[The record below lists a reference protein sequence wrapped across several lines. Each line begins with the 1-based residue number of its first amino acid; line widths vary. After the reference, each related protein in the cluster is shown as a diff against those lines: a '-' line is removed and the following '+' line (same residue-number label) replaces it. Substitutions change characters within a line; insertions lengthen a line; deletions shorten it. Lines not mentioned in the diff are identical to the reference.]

1 MSSTITGVGSG
12 FDIESWVS
20 QLVSAKKT
28 SSLTP
33 LQTKLESLQKTDS
46 TISSIK
52 TKFTTL
58 QSALKAFTTTIYNS
72 SSDMWTNTTITSS
85 NDAYA
90 TAISTGS
97 VASANVDLQIEQIA
111 TSTIAKSANS
121 LGTISKENIESA
133 KFVNLAN
140 GQAKAGTF
148 SMFLDGKE
156 YKIEIAQSDTVQDVI
171 DKINTASD
179 GKIQA
184 SVDDS
189 GNFSIKAYKEQ
200 VVDGSTTYVEDTS
213 ANLMIGSGGDT
224 SNIVTALK
232 LNEKDGSG
240 YKSAYPVSL
249 VNTSAAMVS
258 QESGLGEIKFFDE
271 DGNPAQTG
279 KITIN
284 GVDFEINETTT
295 LNNLISRI
303 NGNSDANV
311 KASYDSLTNKLV
323 LTSTQTGQSNISLS
337 EEGTNLLT
345 VLGLTEGEGENE
357 KLAEGSQT
365 LGQNAIAYINGN
377 KVISS
382 SNTITGEASGIANLS
397 ITIKKP
403 TSDYSN
409 NEKDDKN
416 VTLDIS
422 PDYTEVKEALNTFVK
437 AYNDLVTTIRTETS
451 SSGNI
456 GHDSSLNSLLNN
468 IRGVTSAISD
478 NDGAFS
484 MLAEIG
490 ISTSKSDAVNLTI
503 DEEKLD
509 KALSEDFESVKM
521 LLSDGYTSKT
531 DNGIFDQMLVDIENA
546 LDFENGYFAN
556 KSDSIQSQITS
567 MNSRI
572 ERATNRITSYEERL
586 YKQFNKMDSIISALN
601 SQLSA
606 FSSYL
611 G

>member
-1 MSSTITGVGSG
+1 
-12 FDIESWVS
+12 
-20 QLVSAKKT
+20 
-28 SSLTP
+28 
-33 LQTKLESLQKTDS
+33 
-46 TISSIK
+46 
-52 TKFTTL
+52 
-58 QSALKAFTTTIYNS
+58 
-72 SSDMWTNTTITSS
+72 
-85 NDAYA
+85 
-90 TAISTGS
+90 
-97 VASANVDLQIEQIA
+97 
-111 TSTIAKSANS
+111 
-121 LGTISKENIESA
+121 
-133 KFVNLAN
+133 
-140 GQAKAGTF
+140 
-148 SMFLDGKE
+148 MFLDGKE

-337 EEGTNLLT
+337 EEGTNLLN

>member
-1 MSSTITGVGSG
+1 MSTTITGVGSG

-28 SSLTP
+28 SMLTP
-33 LQTKLESLQKTDS
+33 LQEKLQTLQKTDS
-46 TISSIK
+46 TVSSLK
-52 TKFTTL
+52 TKFSTL
-58 QSALKAFTTTIYNS
+58 QSALKTFTTTIYNS

-90 TAISTGS
+90 TAVSTGS
-97 VASANVDLQIEQIA
+97 VASANVNLQIEQIA
-111 TSTIAKSANS
+111 TSTTAKSVNS

-148 SMFLDGKE
+148 SMFLDGKQYE
-156 YKIEIAQSDTVQDVI
+156 IEIGQDDTVKDVI
-171 DKINTASD
+171 DKINTVSD
-179 GKIQA
+179 GRIQA

-200 VVDGSTTYVEDTS
+200 VIDGATSYIEDTS

-240 YKSAYPVSL
+240 YKSSYPVSL
-249 VNTSAAMVS
+249 VNTSVAMVS
-258 QESGLGEIKFFDE
+258 EESGLGGVKFFDE
-271 DGNPAQTG
+271 DGNPAESG

-284 GVDFEINETTT
+284 GIDFEINETTT

-303 NGNSDANV
+303 NGNSDVNV

-323 LTSTQTGQSNISLS
+323 LTSTQTGQSNISLT
-337 EEGTNLLT
+337 EEGTNLLN
-345 VLGLTEGEGENE
+345 VLGLTQGQGEDER
-357 KLAEGSQT
+357 LADGSQT

-377 KVISS
+377 RVVSS
-382 SNTITGEASGIANLS
+382 SNTITGDASGIANLS

-409 NEKDDKN
+409 NEKDDKD
-416 VTLDIS
+416 VTLEIS
-422 PDYTEVKEALNTFVK
+422 PDYKEVKEALNTFVD

-451 SSGNI
+451 SSGSI

-468 IRGVTSAISD
+468 IRGITSAVSD
-478 NDGAFS
+478 NDGMFS

-490 ISTSKSDAVNLTI
+490 ISTSKTDAVNLTI

-531 DNGIFDQMLVDIENA
+531 DNGLFDQMLVDIENA
-546 LDFENGYFAN
+546 LDFENGYFAT
-556 KSDSIQSQITS
+556 KSDSVQSQITS

-572 ERATNRITSYEERL
+572 ERATTRITSYEERL
-586 YKQFNKMDSIISALN
+586 YKQFNQMDATIAALN
-601 SQLSA
+601 SQLST
-606 FSSYL
+606 FSTYI

>member
-1 MSSTITGVGSG
+1 MSTTITGVGSG

-28 SSLTP
+28 SMLTP
-33 LQTKLESLQKTDS
+33 LQEKLQTLQKTDS
-46 TISSIK
+46 TVSSLK
-52 TKFTTL
+52 TKFSTL
-58 QSALKAFTTTIYNS
+58 QSALKTFTTTIYNS

-90 TAISTGS
+90 TAVSTGS
-97 VASANVDLQIEQIA
+97 VASANVNLQIEQIA
-111 TSTIAKSANS
+111 TSTTAKSVNS

-148 SMFLDGKE
+148 SMFLDGKQYE
-156 YKIEIAQSDTVQDVI
+156 IEIGQDDTVKDVI
-171 DKINTASD
+171 DKINTESG

-200 VVDGSTTYVEDTS
+200 VIDGATSYIEDTS

-240 YKSAYPVSL
+240 YKSSYPVSL
-249 VNTSAAMVS
+249 VNTSVAMVS
-258 QESGLGEIKFFDE
+258 EESGLGGVKFFDE
-271 DGNPAQTG
+271 DGNPAESG

-284 GVDFEINETTT
+284 GIDFEINETTT

-303 NGNSDANV
+303 NGNSDVNV

-323 LTSTQTGQSNISLS
+323 LTSTQTGQSNISLT
-337 EEGTNLLT
+337 EEGTNLLN
-345 VLGLTEGEGENE
+345 VLGLTQGQGEDER
-357 KLAEGSQT
+357 LADGSQT

-377 KVISS
+377 RVVSS
-382 SNTITGEASGIANLS
+382 SNTITGDASGIANLS

-409 NEKDDKN
+409 NEKDDKD
-416 VTLDIS
+416 VTLEIS
-422 PDYTEVKEALNTFVK
+422 PDYKEVKEALNTFVD

-451 SSGNI
+451 SSGSI

-468 IRGVTSAISD
+468 IRGITSAVSD
-478 NDGAFS
+478 NDGMFS

-490 ISTSKSDAVNLTI
+490 ISTSKTDAVNLTI

-531 DNGIFDQMLVDIENA
+531 DNGLFDQMLVDIENA
-546 LDFENGYFAN
+546 LDFENGYFAT
-556 KSDSIQSQITS
+556 KSDSVQSQITS

-572 ERATNRITSYEERL
+572 ERATTRITSYEERL
-586 YKQFNKMDSIISALN
+586 YKQFNQMDATIAALN
-601 SQLSA
+601 SQLST
-606 FSSYL
+606 FSTYI